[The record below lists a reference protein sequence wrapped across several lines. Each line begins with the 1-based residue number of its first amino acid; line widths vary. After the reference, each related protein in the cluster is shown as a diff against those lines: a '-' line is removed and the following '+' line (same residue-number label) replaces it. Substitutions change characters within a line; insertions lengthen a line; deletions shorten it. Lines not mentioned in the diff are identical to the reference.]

1 MAKILNMG
9 VFPNG
14 MWGDGEISFK
24 EYTDVE
30 AFIEDNDIW
39 LVGDGGA
46 FWKGNREY
54 SAINKKFTAKTFA
67 AAMSDQ
73 YKECFE
79 YNDAIKSGNELWLQQ
94 CLDGVLEMLQANR
107 DYICVKYNVECDIS
121 YIVLHKD
128 DWKVLRN
135 LRVKRDDYDIMGWSI
150 VR

>member
-1 MAKILNMG
+1 MAEIFNMC
-9 VFPNG
+9 VTPNG
-14 MWGDGEISFK
+14 MWGNGSI
-24 EYTDVE
+24 DVE
-30 AFIEDNDIW
+30 TYKNVKAFIKDCEIW

-67 AAMSDQ
+67 AAIHDE

-79 YNDAIKSGNELWLQQ
+79 YNDAVASGNELWLHL
-94 CLDGVLEMLQANR
+94 CLDNVLGMLDANP
-107 DYICVKYNVECDIS
+107 DHICVKYNVECDIS
-121 YIVLHKD
+121 YLVIHKD

-135 LRVKRDDYDIMGWSI
+135 LRVKRDEYDMMGWSI